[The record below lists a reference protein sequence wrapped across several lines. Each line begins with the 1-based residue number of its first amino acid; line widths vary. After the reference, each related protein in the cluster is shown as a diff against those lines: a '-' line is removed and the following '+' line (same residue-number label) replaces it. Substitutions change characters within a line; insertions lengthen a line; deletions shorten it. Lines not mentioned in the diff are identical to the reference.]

1 VNTYSP
7 PPESLTNRRRVS
19 MTGFQ
24 FMKNKKAIIIGS
36 MVFLVLAAVVFLIL
50 RAEYSS
56 EDNRIKILS
65 DNIDLQVRDVLYTD
79 VADTGLKWEIIADT
93 AKYMKN
99 ENLAVFDNLKIK
111 VIMQDGKTFVMT
123 GKSGRMNTETKNI
136 EISGNVTIV
145 SDRGD
150 RLTTDILKYSGSEKR
165 FYTDSPVVMENARM
179 QVRGTGMTLSLN
191 DRGVSLLSKVK
202 ARIHKNDR

>member
-1 VNTYSP
+1 
-7 PPESLTNRRRVS
+7 

-36 MVFLVLAAVVFLIL
+36 VVFLVLAAVVFLIL

-191 DRGVSLLSKVK
+191 DQGLSLLSKVK

>member
-1 VNTYSP
+1 
-7 PPESLTNRRRVS
+7 

-24 FMKNKKAIIIGS
+24 FMKSKKAIIIGS
-36 MVFLVLAAVVFLIL
+36 VVFLVLAAVVILIL
-50 RAEYSS
+50 RTEYSS
-56 EDNRIKILS
+56 EENRIKILS

-145 SDRGD
+145 SDQGD

-165 FYTDSPVVMENARM
+165 FYTDSPVVMENAGM

>member
-1 VNTYSP
+1 
-7 PPESLTNRRRVS
+7 

-24 FMKNKKAIIIGS
+24 FMKNKKTIIIGS
-36 MVFLVLAAVVFLIL
+36 VVFLVLAAVVFLIL

-191 DRGVSLLSKVK
+191 DQGVSLLSKVK

>member
-1 VNTYSP
+1 M
-7 PPESLTNRRRVS
+7 R
-19 MTGFQ
+19 
-24 FMKNKKAIIIGS
+24 NKKAVIIAS
-36 MVFLVLAAVVFLIL
+36 VVFLVLAAVVFLIL

-56 EDNRIKILS
+56 EGNRIKILS

-191 DRGVSLLSKVK
+191 NQGVSLLSKVK

>member
-1 VNTYSP
+1 
-7 PPESLTNRRRVS
+7 

-36 MVFLVLAAVVFLIL
+36 VVFLVLAAVVFLVL

-191 DRGVSLLSKVK
+191 DQGVSLLSKVK

>member
-1 VNTYSP
+1 
-7 PPESLTNRRRVS
+7 

-36 MVFLVLAAVVFLIL
+36 VVFLVLAAVVFLIL

-93 AKYMKN
+93 AKYMKS

-111 VIMQDGKTFVMT
+111 VITQDGKTFVMT

-145 SDRGD
+145 SDQGD

-165 FYTDSPVVMENARM
+165 IYTDSPVVMENARM

-191 DRGVSLLSKVK
+191 DQGVSLLSKVK

>member
-1 VNTYSP
+1 
-7 PPESLTNRRRVS
+7 

-145 SDRGD
+145 SDQGD

-165 FYTDSPVVMENARM
+165 FYTDSPVVMENAGM

>member
-1 VNTYSP
+1 
-7 PPESLTNRRRVS
+7 

-36 MVFLVLAAVVFLIL
+36 VVFLVLAAVVFLVL

-65 DNIDLQVRDVLYTD
+65 DNVDLQVRDVLYTD

-93 AKYMKN
+93 AKYMKS

-191 DRGVSLLSKVK
+191 DQGVSLLSKVK

>member
-1 VNTYSP
+1 
-7 PPESLTNRRRVS
+7 

-36 MVFLVLAAVVFLIL
+36 VVFLVLAAVVFLIL
-50 RAEYSS
+50 RAEFSS

-65 DNIDLQVRDVLYTD
+65 DNVDLQVRDVLYTD
-79 VADTGLKWEIIADT
+79 VADTGMKWEIIADT
-93 AKYMKN
+93 AKYMKS

-111 VIMQDGKTFVMT
+111 VITQDGKTFVMT

-145 SDRGD
+145 SDQGD

-165 FYTDSPVVMENARM
+165 IYTDSPVVMENARM

-191 DRGVSLLSKVK
+191 DQGLSLLSKVK

>member
-1 VNTYSP
+1 
-7 PPESLTNRRRVS
+7 

-36 MVFLVLAAVVFLIL
+36 VVFLVLAAVVILIL
-50 RAEYSS
+50 RTEYSS
-56 EDNRIKILS
+56 EENRIKILS

-165 FYTDSPVVMENARM
+165 FYTDSPVVMENAGM

-191 DRGVSLLSKVK
+191 DQGVSLLSKVK

>member
-1 VNTYSP
+1 
-7 PPESLTNRRRVS
+7 

-36 MVFLVLAAVVFLIL
+36 VVFLVLAAVVFLVL

-65 DNIDLQVRDVLYTD
+65 DNVDLQVRDVLYTD
-79 VADTGLKWEIIADT
+79 VADTGMKWEIIADT
-93 AKYMKN
+93 AKYMKS

-111 VIMQDGKTFVMT
+111 VITQDGKTFVMT

-136 EISGNVTIV
+136 EISGHVTIV
-145 SDRGD
+145 SDQGD

-191 DRGVSLLSKVK
+191 DQGVSLLSKVK

>member
-1 VNTYSP
+1 
-7 PPESLTNRRRVS
+7 

-24 FMKNKKAIIIGS
+24 FMKNKKAVIIGS
-36 MVFLVLAAVVFLIL
+36 ALFLVLAAVVFLIL

-79 VADTGLKWEIIADT
+79 VADTGLKWEIIADA

-145 SDRGD
+145 SDKGD

-191 DRGVSLLSKVK
+191 DQGVSLLSKVK

>member
-1 VNTYSP
+1 
-7 PPESLTNRRRVS
+7 

-36 MVFLVLAAVVFLIL
+36 VVFLVLAAVVFLIL

-191 DRGVSLLSKVK
+191 DQGVSLLSKVK

>member
-1 VNTYSP
+1 
-7 PPESLTNRRRVS
+7 

-36 MVFLVLAAVVFLIL
+36 VVFLVLAAVVFLIL

-65 DNIDLQVRDVLYTD
+65 DNVDLQVRDVLYTD

-191 DRGVSLLSKVK
+191 DQGVSLLSKVK